1 MCVHF
6 VVFSGRT
13 LTASCK
19 HISRGFEEFLVFLFV
34 GIHVVGLTSVPI
46 NHPLASLSALHP
58 QLTTLQQ
65 LSFTFTFTFTL
76 KKRSFHLLLH
86 LIPLH
91 IQLLYNSGSSVHA
104 RLLSNYFH
112 FLVSQVQTILAVEMA
127 EQIDPV
133 VG

>member
-1 MCVHF
+1 MCVHC
-6 VVFSGRT
+6 VVFSGKT

-76 KKRSFHLLLH
+76 KKKIFSFTFALNAPSHSTTVQFRLICLH
-86 LIPLH
+86 PTSFQQLPLFSF
-91 IQLLYNSGSSVHA
+91 SGPDNFG
-104 RLLSNYFH
+104 R
-112 FLVSQVQTILAVEMA
+112 
-127 EQIDPV
+127 
-133 VG
+133 